1 MFAVIRAPLLLTLN
15 MLRFAFAF
23 VSILAM
29 LSTSAA
35 FAATRDEQTAACK
48 GDAIR
53 FCASEIPNEQ
63 KITSCMKANRDKL
76 SPKCK
81 AMFKQ
86 PASDKRKKAVKPA

>member
-1 MFAVIRAPLLLTLN
+1 MFAVKSALSLFMAA
-15 MLRFAFAF
+15 MLRFALT
-23 VSILAM
+23 SISIFTL
-29 LSTSAA
+29 LSGSAV

-53 FCASEIPNEQ
+53 FCASEIPNEE
-63 KITSCMKANRDKL
+63 KITSCMKANFSKL

-86 PASDKRKKAVKPA
+86 PASDKRKKPVKPA

>member
-1 MFAVIRAPLLLTLN
+1 MFAVIKAPLLFTLN
-15 MLRFAFAF
+15 VLRSALAF
-23 VSILAM
+23 VSILAA

-35 FAATRDEQTAACK
+35 IAATRDEQTAACK

>member
-1 MFAVIRAPLLLTLN
+1 MFAVIKAPLLFTLN
-15 MLRFAFAF
+15 MLRSALAF
-23 VSILAM
+23 VSILAV

>member
-1 MFAVIRAPLLLTLN
+1 MLLKVN
-15 MLRFAFAF
+15 MLRSAYAS
-23 VSILAM
+23 VSILVM
-29 LSTSAA
+29 LSASAA

-63 KITSCMKANRDKL
+63 KITSCMKANFNKL
-76 SPKCK
+76 SPQCK

-86 PASDKRKKAVKPA
+86 PASDKRKKPVKPA